1 MKELSMMYPPFL
13 ARILFGMT
21 LLGSLAFSP
30 LIAEGADQNK
40 GQKIVVHLSHFTDD
54 LHRAFMA
61 LKIATLTQKAG
72 ADVHLF
78 LDIEGVRLADKRQSL
93 DMTWGPSKTP
103 LSEYYEAFVTA
114 GGKVVLCPH
123 CAHAGGVDDKNLARG
138 AAILTEE
145 QLGKMLLESEKI
157 MDY

>member
-1 MKELSMMYPPFL
+1 MMHTPFL
-13 ARILFGMT
+13 ARILVGLA
-21 LLGSLAFSP
+21 LLGSLVSSP
-30 LIAEGADQNK
+30 LVAEAADQGK
-40 GQKIVVHLSHFTDD
+40 GQKVVVHLSHFTDD
-54 LHRAFMA
+54 LHRSFMA
-61 LKIATLTQKAG
+61 LKIATLLQKTG

-93 DMTWGPSKTP
+93 DVTWGPSKTP

-145 QLGKMLLESEKI
+145 QLGKMLLEAEKV